1 MFGRKLTN
9 SAVSPPSAYP
19 DRLARF
25 KLAGAFIVPPALLL
39 TFVPAWM
46 FGRAATLFFGVGFW
60 GQPLFKMGAE
70 KFVELVPNWMDYLE
84 ALDMRK

>member
-1 MFGRKLTN
+1 
-9 SAVSPPSAYP
+9 
-19 DRLARF
+19 
-25 KLAGAFIVPPALLL
+25 
-39 TFVPAWM
+39 M

-70 KFVELVPNWMDYLE
+70 KFVELVPNWMDYLD